1 MPALTACP
9 KEAAPQ
15 ASESAHPVLEV
26 VVRRAVEMVC
36 PVHRAVRVAFLAH
49 EAAVAALPLH
59 PVSDWSAGWAG
70 RAAWATR
77 QAAGGVLL
85 EHQAARLRQAGLP
98 VKWWQA
104 WDSS

>member
-1 MPALTACP
+1 M
-9 KEAAPQ
+9 
-15 ASESAHPVLEV
+15 
-26 VVRRAVEMVC
+26 EMVC

-70 RAAWATR
+70 RAAWSTR
-77 QAAGGVLL
+77 QAAGVVLL

-98 VKWWQA
+98 VRERCRPDALLIRGETIQSKNFFA
-104 WDSS
+104 NKS